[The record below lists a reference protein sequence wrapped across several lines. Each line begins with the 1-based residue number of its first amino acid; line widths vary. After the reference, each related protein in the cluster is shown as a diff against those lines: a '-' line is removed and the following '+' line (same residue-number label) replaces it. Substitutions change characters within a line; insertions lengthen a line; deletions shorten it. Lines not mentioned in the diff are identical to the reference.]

1 MMNRYPLWKNLLLL
15 MIVIVG
21 IIYALPALYGENPA
35 VQISGRRGVVVN
47 NQTLSSIETLL
58 KKDNL
63 SYTSAKI
70 SGDDILVRFNQ
81 GDEDSQA
88 KANDA
93 IKAVLGDDYTVA
105 LNLAPATPA
114 WLQAMGA
121 MPMKLGLDLRGGV
134 HFLLGVDVDSVIAQ
148 RQAGTVNTL
157 MSTLRDQKIRYT
169 DVSLQKDNSI
179 TLSFRDAAQKDA
191 ALYYLRGEMPDFSFT
206 DQSQG
211 NTYRL
216 LANLTPAAID
226 KIRQYTLDQTMTT
239 LRNRVNE
246 LGVSEAIVQQQGN
259 DRVSVDLPGIQ
270 DTAHAKEILGG
281 TATVEFHMVDITHDA
296 NNAQASG
303 VTPIGSTLFH
313 FENRPYL
320 LKNQIVLTGTSITDA
335 SAGFDQMGRPA
346 VNIRLGGGG
355 ERLFNRITSANIG
368 NPMATIYIETNFDTE
383 IINGKKVQIPKK
395 SERIINIAT
404 IQSALGTN
412 FQITGLSSQQESKN
426 LALTLR
432 AGSLPAAIHYEE
444 ERTVGPT
451 LGKENIHKG
460 ILSVEAAMIIVVVFM
475 ALYYGLFGVIADI
488 ALMLNLVLLTA
499 LLSLLGATL
508 TLPGIAAIVLTLGMA
523 VDANVLIFERIR
535 EELRNG
541 ITPQASI
548 HAGYAR
554 ALITIVDA
562 NITTLIVAMVL
573 FGIGTESIKGFAVT
587 LTLGLLTSMLTGIMM
602 TRAIVNLIYGSQ
614 HNIKRLS
621 IGI

>member
-15 MIVIVG
+15 MIVIAG
-21 IIYALPALYGENPA
+21 FIYALPALYGENPA
-35 VQISGRRGVVVN
+35 VQISGRHGTVLN
-47 NQTLSSIETLL
+47 TQTLSSIENLL

-63 SYTSAKI
+63 SYTSALM
-70 SGDDILVRFNQ
+70 SGHDILVRFNQ
-81 GDEDSQA
+81 GDEDTQS

-93 IKAVLGDDYTVA
+93 IKMLLGDDYSVA
-105 LNLAPATPA
+105 LNLAPATPD
-114 WLQAMGA
+114 WLQAIGA
-121 MPMKLGLDLRGGV
+121 LPMKLGLDLRGGV
-134 HFLLGVDVDSVIAQ
+134 HFLLGVDVDSVIAR

-169 DVSLQKDNSI
+169 DVSLQKDNNI

-191 ALYYLRGEMPDFSFT
+191 AMYYLRGEMPDFSFT
-206 DQSQG
+206 DLSQG
-211 NTYRL
+211 NNFRL
-216 LANLTPAAID
+216 LANLTPAAIE

-259 DRVSVDLPGIQ
+259 NRVSVDLPGIQ

-281 TATVEFHMVDITHDA
+281 TATVEFHMVDLAHDA
-296 NNAQASG
+296 NNAQTSG
-303 VTPIGSTLFH
+303 VAPIGSTLYH
-313 FENRPYL
+313 FENRPVL
-320 LKNQIVLTGTSITDA
+320 LKNQIVLTGESITDA
-335 SAGFDQMGRPA
+335 SAGFDQNGRPA

-383 IINGKKVQIPKK
+383 MVNGKAVQIPKK
-395 SERIINIAT
+395 SEHIINIAT

-412 FQITGLSSQQESKN
+412 FQITGLSSQMESKN

-460 ILSVEAAMIIVVVFM
+460 VLSVEAAMIIVVVFM
-475 ALYYGLFGVIADI
+475 ALYYRLFGLIADI
-488 ALMLNLVLLTA
+488 ALMLNLVLLVA

-548 HAGYAR
+548 HAGYGR

-602 TRAIVNLIYGSQ
+602 TRAMVNLIYGSR